1 MNMQEN
7 RISIDPDIYHGK
19 PCIRKTRIPVHLIL
33 EMLEYGHSFSQIIEE
48 YPSLAI
54 EDIKACIAYAKKLV
68 ENVEPPSN
76 VQHQI
81 SSG

>member
-1 MNMQEN
+1 MQEN
-7 RISIDPDIYHGK
+7 RISIDPEIYHGK
-19 PCIRKTRIPVHLIL
+19 PCIKGTRIPVHLIL
-33 EMLEYGHSFSQIIEE
+33 EMLEYGGSFSQILEE
-48 YPSLAI
+48 YPSLSV
-54 EDIKACIAYAKKLV
+54 EDIKTCIAYAKKLV